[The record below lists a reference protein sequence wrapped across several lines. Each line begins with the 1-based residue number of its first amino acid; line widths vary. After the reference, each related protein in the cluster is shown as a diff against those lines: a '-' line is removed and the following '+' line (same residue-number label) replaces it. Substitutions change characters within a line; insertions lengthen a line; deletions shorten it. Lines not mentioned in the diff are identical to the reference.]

1 MRKILL
7 FSAIIFVAGMVFGA
21 PGQQINLKK
30 SNITRLELLQN
41 SASGFVFQT
50 SFQSLEA
57 REKGTVQGIFLQL
70 TADGFGKGNQI
81 GNPDLPVRGNLI
93 EVPVGAK
100 VEINIVSYDLET
112 IKLNELGLNGRVFP
126 TQRSV
131 SKSEDPDKVEFSFNS
146 KVYSKNEFYQNQMAW
161 YEESGIL
168 RGVRV
173 GNVFVS
179 PFRYNPVENTLEVYN
194 NMVVEVKFTNADQ
207 KATNDAKVR
216 YYSPFYS
223 QMYKGMLNYQ
233 GETKA
238 INQHFPVKYVI
249 VSHRMFET
257 TLQPF
262 IAWKQKKG
270 FQVTVKYTD
279 EIGTTTTAIKTYL
292 QGLYTS
298 ATETDPAPSFVLLV
312 GDVAQVPVYNG
323 QSGSHVT
330 DLYYFCY
337 DGASDRIPD
346 VSYGRFSASTVAHLQ
361 SQIDKTLEYEMYT
374 MPDPSYLDEVVMVSG
389 VDAGHA
395 PTYGNGQINYG
406 TTYYFNAAHD
416 ITSHTYLYPASG
428 SSASQIIANI
438 SSGVGYGN
446 YTAHCSPSGWAD
458 PSFETSDIP
467 GLQNAHKYGL
477 LVGNCCQSV
486 QFDDNECFGE
496 AILRAVNKGAIGYI
510 GGSNSTYWDED
521 FWWGVGFGPVSA
533 NPTYAQTTIGAY
545 DRTFHEFGEAEA
557 DWTVTQGQMVIG
569 GNLAVEQSTSSRKLY
584 YWEIYHL
591 MGDPSLMPYMSQPE
605 AMEVEYMS
613 QLIIGLNSLTVVAEP
628 DALVALSLNGNL
640 ITSAMTNE
648 SGEAVLEFDSF
659 TEPCTA
665 DVVVTKSNR
674 QPYIGTIGVIPGNA
688 PFVLYNHVNINDA
701 QGNNNHMAD
710 FGETVLLDFS
720 LTNVGNVA
728 TDNMTVKIRT
738 ADPYVTIVD
747 STESWGTLNGHDT
760 VEIAGAFSVQVAEMI
775 PDQHKVVFEV
785 VAMDALQE
793 EWISKFNFVLNAPVI
808 DLSHFAVNDQQG
820 GNGNNRLDIGEPARI
835 SIDASN
841 IGHAVLNNAICE
853 LTSSLSQI
861 QILNPVC
868 TLGSMTLEGSQA
880 ATFVLI
886 VDPATQ
892 SGAVVDFTFTVR
904 DGEFS
909 ASTSIRKKMGE
920 LVEDFESGNFNGF
933 AWTPDATHVW
943 TVTNQGAY
951 QGTFSARSAQ
961 ITHSQETQLSIH
973 LNVLTNDTIS
983 FYKKVSCAPS
993 NGSNIYD
1000 CLNFLMDGVSQQK
1013 WAGESD
1019 WEKVWYLVEPG
1030 EHLFKWKYVKDESF
1044 TQGGDYAMVDLIQ
1057 LPMHSVPVVADTSFK
1072 FTSNPLT
1079 FVHSLDSY
1087 AYTISVNNPVSGSQ
1101 LQIDAVEIPEWMTL
1115 TDNGNGTAV
1124 LSGIP
1129 TMEGVD
1135 SILVVLAAYNGS
1147 GFTTQYFYLSV
1158 GWPLSVKP
1166 NMENFV
1172 SVYPNPANNYFTIDF
1187 HGLKTGNVKIMLFA
1201 QDGKLMHQVVEADF
1215 GIETPEKI
1223 KINTNGLPSGFYIC
1237 KICTETTTINKKISI
1252 RK

>member
-7 FSAIIFVAGMVFGA
+7 FSAIIFIAGMVFGA

-41 SASGFVFQT
+41 SVSGFVFQT
-50 SFQSLEA
+50 SFQNLDAALVSNTHGNFVQITA
-57 REKGTVQGIFLQL
+57 R
-70 TADGFGKGNQI
+70 GFGKSYQI

-93 EVPVGAK
+93 EVPIGAG
-100 VEINIVSYDLET
+100 VEINIVSYDVEI
-112 IKLNELGLNGRVFP
+112 IKLNELGLSQKLMP
-126 TQRSV
+126 AQPSL
-131 SKSEDPDKVEFSFNS
+131 SKSDDPENAGFVVNS
-146 KVYSKNEFYQNQMAW
+146 DVYSNNGFYQNQMAW
-161 YEESGIL
+161 YEESGIM

-179 PFRYNPVENTLEVYN
+179 PFRYNPVENILEVYN

-207 KATNDAKVR
+207 KATSDAKAR

-270 FQVTVKYTD
+270 FQVIVKYTD
-279 EIGTTTTAIKTYL
+279 EIGTTTAAIKTYL

-298 ATETDPAPSFVLLV
+298 ATETNPAPSFVLLV

-323 QSGSHVT
+323 VSDSHVT

-337 DGASDRIPD
+337 DGASDRVPD
-346 VSYGRFSASTVAHLQ
+346 VTYGRFSASTVAHLQ

-374 MPDPSYLDEVVMVSG
+374 MPDASYLDEVVMVSG

-406 TTYYFNAAHD
+406 TTYYFNTAHD

-438 SSGVGYGN
+438 SAGVGYGN

-458 PSFETSDIP
+458 PSFETSNIP

-521 FWWGVGFGPVSA
+521 YWWGVGFGPVSA
-533 NPTYAQTTIGAY
+533 NPTYAQTTLGAY

-557 DWTVTQGQMVIG
+557 DWSVTQGQMLIG

-591 MGDPSLMPYMSQPE
+591 MGDPSLMPYMSQAE
-605 AMEVEYMS
+605 TMEVEYMS

-628 DALVALSLNGNL
+628 GALVALSLNGNL
-640 ITSAMTNE
+640 LASAITNE
-648 SGEAVLEFDSF
+648 SGEAILEFESF

-688 PFVLYNHVNINDA
+688 PYVLYNHVNINDA
-701 QGNNNHMAD
+701 QGNNNQMAD
-710 FGETVLLDFS
+710 FGETVLLDLS

-738 ADPYVTIVD
+738 SDPYVAIID

-760 VEIAGAFSVQVAEMI
+760 LEIAGAFSVQVNEMI

-785 VAMDALQE
+785 VAMDVLQE
-793 EWISKFNFVLNAPVI
+793 EWISKFNIILNAPVI
-808 DLSHFAVNDQQG
+808 NLSHFTVNDQQG

-835 SIDASN
+835 SIDAGN
-841 IGHAVLNNAICE
+841 IGHAVLNNAVCE
-853 LTSSLSQI
+853 LSSSLSQI
-861 QILNPVC
+861 HILNPVC
-868 TLGSMTLEGSQA
+868 TLNPLTLEGSQA
-880 ATFVLI
+880 ASFVLI

-892 SGAVVDFTFTVR
+892 TGTVVDLVFTINA
-904 DGEFS
+904 GEYT
-909 ASTSIRKKMGE
+909 TSLTIVKKLGE
-920 LVEDFESGNFNGF
+920 LLEDWESGNFAGF
-933 AWTPDATHVW
+933 NWNTNYTNTWNIV
-943 TVTNQGAY
+943 NQGAY
-951 QGTFSARSAQ
+951 QGNYAAKSAP
-961 ITHSQETQLSIH
+961 IGHSQDARFAINLD
-973 LNVLTNDTIS
+973 VLANDTVS
-983 FYKKVSCAPS
+983 FYKKVSCEES
-993 NGSNIYD
+993 SGSTFYD
-1000 CLNFLMDGVSQQK
+1000 YLDFSIDGVSKAK

-1019 WEKVWYLVEPG
+1019 WEKVWFIVEEG
-1030 EHLFKWKYVKDESF
+1030 AHQLAWKYKKDESF

-1057 LPMHSVPVVADTSFK
+1057 LPMHSVPVVNDTNFK
-1072 FTSNPLT
+1072 FTSAPLT
-1079 FVHSLDSY
+1079 FVHSMDAYSY
-1087 AYTISVNNPVSGSQ
+1087 AVSVNNPLSGSQ
-1101 LQIDAVEIPEWMTL
+1101 TQIDAVELPEWLTL

-1124 LSGIP
+1124 LSGTP
-1129 TMEGVD
+1129 TIEGVD
-1135 SILVVLAAYNGS
+1135 SILVVLAAYNGTS
-1147 GFTTQYFYLSV
+1147 FTTQYFYLNV

-1166 NMENFV
+1166 GLENYV
-1172 SVYPNPANNYFTIDF
+1172 SIYPNPANNYFTIDF
-1187 HGLKTGNVKIMLFA
+1187 HGLKTRNLQVMLYA

-1223 KINTNGLPSGFYIC
+1223 KINTNNLPSGFYIC
-1237 KICTETTTINKKISI
+1237 KICTENTTINKKVSI